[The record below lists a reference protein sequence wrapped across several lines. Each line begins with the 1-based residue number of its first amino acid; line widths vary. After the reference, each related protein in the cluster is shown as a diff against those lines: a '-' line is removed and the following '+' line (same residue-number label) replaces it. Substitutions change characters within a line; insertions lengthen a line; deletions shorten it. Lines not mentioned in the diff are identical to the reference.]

1 MSYKNVGLVW
11 TAQSL
16 QQYLSQIKA
25 PDWCKA
31 ICLHHTAAP
40 SLQQRPRGFAAQH
53 IINMRDFYIDKGWKS
68 GPHLYIDED
77 QIFGMTPLTEKGVHA
92 VSFNATSIGIEV
104 LGDYD
109 EENPFSDRGLQCW
122 QNAAACVNVLL
133 KWLDIKADAKTILF
147 HRDDPKTSKTCP
159 GTKISKNW
167 FLDMLLA
174 SPQGNAQDIDK
185 IKDFMPVLQYVI
197 DNKGYDAAAAG
208 KLIVKKSGMFYFG
221 DDWLEGAYYDATKQC
236 TMAPLKELQQ
246 IKPNC

>member
-16 QQYLSQIKA
+16 EQYLSQIKA
-25 PDWCKA
+25 PDWCSA

-40 SLQQRPRGFAAQH
+40 SLLQRPRGFTVQH

-68 GPHLYIDED
+68 GPHFYIDED
-77 QIFGMTPLTEKGVHA
+77 QVFGMTPATEKGVHA
-92 VSFNATSIGIEV
+92 VSFNSSAIGIEV

-122 QNAAACVNVLL
+122 QNAAATVNVLL
-133 KWLDIKADAKTILF
+133 KWLNTKADAKTILF
-147 HRDDPKTSKTCP
+147 HREDPKTSKTCP
-159 GTKISKNW
+159 GTKINKSW

-174 SPQGNAQDIDK
+174 APNNNSHDIAK

-208 KLIVKKSGMFYFG
+208 KLITKKSGMFYFG
-221 DDWLEGAYYDATKQC
+221 DDWLEGAYYDANKQC

-246 IKPNC
+246 IKPR